1 MTVKTVYRKDVGRY
15 KVIKTPVL
23 SRLKRY
29 FYQKYWFYCVF
40 NDGDYLG

>member
-23 SRLKRY
+23 SL
-29 FYQKYWFYCVF
+29 
-40 NDGDYLG
+40 